1 AARRDAGD
9 VAGRQRERD
18 LVRRDLLGQAVHGVE
33 LCHRLAIRILVA
45 GRRQVALADVG
56 EEEGDVQAALRH
68 LRQVHLRRQAQR
80 VVAVG
85 GEVPRVDVVVRFERD
100 DALVDRARP
109 RNEVRLGVQRRGQ
122 TGRRRREGERRP
134 LHKGCSSSADVTMCA
149 MIRFA
154 RPTPSVLAFLLAAVS
169 LAAQTDV
176 TGEWEASY
184 ATPLGPQELKIY
196 LTQEGP
202 RISGHTTSEYGE
214 SQVR

>member
-1 AARRDAGD
+1 LNPSTPPPPSKSEAMPTWSMP
-9 VAGRQRERD
+9 
-18 LVRRDLLGQAVHGVE
+18 
-33 LCHRLAIRILVA
+33 IS
-45 GRRQVALADVG
+45 
-56 EEEGDVQAALRH
+56 
-68 LRQVHLRRQAQR
+68 
-80 VVAVG
+80 
-85 GEVPRVDVVVRFERD
+85 F
-100 DALVDRARP
+100 
-109 RNEVRLGVQRRGQ
+109 EVRLGVQRRGQ
-122 TGRRRREGERRP
+122 AGRRREGERRA

-154 RPTPSVLAFLLAAVS
+154 RPRPSVLAFLFPAVS

-214 SQVR
+214 SQVRGTIDGQGIAFTFDATDGR